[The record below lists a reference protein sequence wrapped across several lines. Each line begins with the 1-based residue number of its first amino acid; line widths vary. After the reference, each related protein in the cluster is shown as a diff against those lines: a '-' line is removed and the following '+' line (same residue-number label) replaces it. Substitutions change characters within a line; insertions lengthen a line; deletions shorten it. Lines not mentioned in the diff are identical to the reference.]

1 MGTPS
6 GGDADASK
14 QEAAVTT
21 QLLALQQAL
30 DHLVQTEQR
39 LLTQWHDLQGQIDGY
54 TKEAQQAWQAQ
65 RQDMAEEA
73 LNKRTQLMPTMA
85 SIQEQLGRIQ
95 TRKEEIARQRQD
107 LLEGR
112 SRPAQTGSPGRL
124 SAPRPLAPA
133 PAKPKRARA
142 RLLGALCVLAV
153 LLLLAGVGLRFGLSA
168 LAPTHKTTATVR
180 PSPTHMPTAT
190 PYPKPTPQAHPFQ
203 PDGSAPTDQDCQH
216 ITGQPCYSP
225 EQVQQAYGLSA
236 LYKPGYDGTGQT
248 IVILGAGQAG
258 TLKGDLAHFDQAW
271 GLPAPPS
278 FQILEP
284 NGPPAPYSCP
294 GGLDSLAIEN
304 ALDVEWAHAIA
315 PGANIVLLLWSN
327 HQGASRPDE
336 NCGLYD
342 IDGGVSY
349 VVNEHLGNIVSIS
362 YGGSELGDVSETAS
376 QIIDDQ
382 NYERQAHQTFQYAT
396 QQGITI
402 LAATG
407 DEGATNHNDFSHP
420 DSVWPT
426 RNTSWPASDPAILA
440 VGGTLLQLQDESG
453 TYGSERAWQEGAFGA
468 GGGGLSSVF
477 TEPAYQQTQ
486 PNQDLFA
493 GKRAIPD
500 VSFPADDFA
509 LYSPFLPNYL
519 GNRNA
524 KWNNWGIIG
533 GTSLSTPC
541 WAGMIAILNQMRGG
555 PSGDLHAALYSLR
568 GVGFHDITSGDNSFG
583 GVQGYSATGGYDLAT
598 GWGSPVANRLLPAL
612 ITVLDG
618 GASGQCPGGQRV
630 CT

>member
-1 MGTPS
+1 MGSST

-21 QLLALQQAL
+21 QLLALQQGL

-65 RQDMAEEA
+65 RQDIAEEA
-73 LNKRTQLMPTMA
+73 LNKRTQLMPTLA
-85 SIQEQLGRIQ
+85 SVQEQLGRIQ
-95 TRKEEIARQRQD
+95 ARKEEIARQRQD
-107 LLEGR
+107 LLDGR
-112 SRPAQTGSPGRL
+112 SRPTQTGGL
-124 SAPRPLAPA
+124 SSGPPLAPA
-133 PAKPKRARA
+133 PAKPKRSRA
-142 RLLGALCVLAV
+142 RRLLVALGALVA
-153 LLLLAGVGLRFGLSA
+153 LLLLAGLGLRFGLSA
-168 LAPTHKTTATVR
+168 LQPTHKATATVR
-180 PSPTHMPTAT
+180 PNPTHMPTAT
-190 PYPKPTPQAHPFQ
+190 PYPPPTPQAHPFQ
-203 PDGSAPTDQDCQH
+203 PDGSAPTDQDCQRVV
-216 ITGQPCYSP
+216 GQPCYSP

-236 LYKPGYDGTGQT
+236 LYKPGFDGTDQT

-284 NGPPAPYSCP
+284 EGPPAPYSCSD
-294 GGLDSLAIEN
+294 GLDELAIEN

-315 PGANIVLLLWSN
+315 PGANIALLLWSN
-327 HQGASRPDE
+327 HQGASNPYQ
-336 NCGLYD
+336 NCAIFD
-342 IDGGVSY
+342 IPGAIDY
-349 VVNEHLGNIVSIS
+349 VVTQHLGQIISIS
-362 YGGSELGDVSETAS
+362 YGGSELGYVDETPS
-376 QIIDDQ
+376 QVINEQ
-382 NYERQAHQTFQYAT
+382 NYYREAHQSFENAT
-396 QQGITI
+396 KQGVTI

-407 DEGATNHNDFSHP
+407 DQGATNDNDLSKYG
-420 DSVWPT
+420 SVWPT
-426 RNTSWPASDPAILA
+426 PNVSWPASDPSVLA

-453 TYGSERAWQEGAFGA
+453 DYGSERAWQEGAFGA

-477 TEPAYQQTQ
+477 TEPDYQQTQ
-486 PNQDLFA
+486 PNQDLFS

-509 LYSPFLPNYL
+509 LYTPFLPNYL

-524 KWNNWGIIG
+524 QWNNWGIIG

-583 GVQGYSATGGYDLAT
+583 GVQGYSAGGGYDLAT
-598 GWGSPVANRLLPAL
+598 GWGSPIANRLLPAL